1 MNKSIKKYIND
12 EVKRYF
18 IIAIKKL
25 MTTPGNKE
33 KLLDIEL
40 KQNEIRNKI
49 NNLKKD
55 GLEYVEI
62 VEELNKKFLNLELKK
77 PQINWDQLVFKCCLK
92 MKERHKD
99 TSKEELMKII
109 EVNKKHFIKN
119 SFSLESFRKYN
130 NISRKKSYK
139 KMKEEKGEI
148 VMTTKERS
156 EKIAAIKR
164 EKSLNLVLEV
174 LDILEDKKIK
184 KTSKNVYETIKNDF
198 NDCLKERQIKTYLK
212 QIKDSKNGL

>member
-1 MNKSIKKYIND
+1 
-12 EVKRYF
+12 
-18 IIAIKKL
+18 

-49 NNLKKD
+49 NNLKND

-62 VEELNKKFLNLELKK
+62 VEELNKKFLDLELKK

-92 MKERHKD
+92 MQERHKD

-109 EVNKKHFIKN
+109 EVNKKYFIKN
-119 SFSLESFRKYN
+119 NFSLESFRRYN

-139 KMKEEKGEI
+139 KMKNEKGEE
-148 VMTTKERS
+148 VMTTKERAD
-156 EKIAAIKR
+156 KIAAIKR
-164 EKSLNLVLEV
+164 ERSLNVIFEV
-174 LDILEDKKIK
+174 LDILKDKNMKP
-184 KTSKNVYETIKNDF
+184 TSKNVYEVIKTSF
-198 NDCLKERQIKTYLK
+198 NDCLKVRQIKTYLK
-212 QIKDSKNGL
+212 QIKDSNNGL

>member
-1 MNKSIKKYIND
+1 MEKSVKKYINN
-12 EVKRYF
+12 EVKRYL
-18 IIAIKKL
+18 IIAIKRL

-40 KQNEIRNKI
+40 KQNNIRNKI

-62 VEELNKKFLNLELKK
+62 VKELNKKFLDLELQK

-92 MKERHKD
+92 MKERHPD

-109 EVNKKHFIKN
+109 EVNKKHFIRN
-119 SFSLESFRKYN
+119 SFNLDGFRRYN

-139 KMKEEKGEI
+139 KMKEKNGEK

-164 EKSLNLVLEV
+164 EKSLNLILEV

-184 KTSKNVYETIKNDF
+184 KTSRNVYETIKNDF